1 MYMGEFRIWFE
12 ENSLQ
17 KLINSLELQYPGV
30 QLSAWE
36 NSSRI
41 ELAMIKVPKEIQGQG
56 IGSKIIQFIKDY
68 AQSVQKPIVL
78 RPDPEKGK
86 KAALNRF
93 YTRQDFVNNKGKNI
107 DYSLSSPTS
116 KTMYWKSGPGR

>member
-1 MYMGEFRIWFE
+1 MDSFRIWLE

-17 KLINSLELQYPGV
+17 QLINNLESQYPGV
-30 QLSAWE
+30 QLWAWE

-56 IGSKIIQFIKDY
+56 IGSQIMKMIKDY
-68 AQSVQKPIVL
+68 AKSVQKPIVL
-78 RPDPEKGK
+78 RPEPEKGK

-93 YTRQDFVNNKGKNI
+93 YTRQDFVNNTGKNI

-116 KTMYWKSGPGR
+116 KTMYYKPSN